1 MTSSS
6 APSRRNR
13 RTLIAVAVLGL
24 VALTLVTISPL
35 RAYVTGANLITITK
49 YTGYDPEVSAFNDND
64 AQIGVDFSNYPTART
79 VTFGIGISF

>member
-1 MTSSS
+1 LVIAS
-6 APSRRNR
+6 
-13 RTLIAVAVLGL
+13 LIKRIGL
-24 VALTLVTISPL
+24 SKV
-35 RAYVTGANLITITK
+35 RDYVTGANLITITK